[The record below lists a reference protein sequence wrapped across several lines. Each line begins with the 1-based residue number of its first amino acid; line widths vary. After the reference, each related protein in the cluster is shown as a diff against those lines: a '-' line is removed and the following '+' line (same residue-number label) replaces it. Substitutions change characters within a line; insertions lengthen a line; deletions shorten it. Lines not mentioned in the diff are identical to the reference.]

1 MEDYNIDPFMRDGQR
16 LKGRT
21 AIVTGGAYGIG
32 FAAAERFASEGACVV
47 IADIKWH
54 DAAADKLASRFPHV
68 VAITADVTSDESVS
82 DLVAQTIEQFETI
95 DILVNN
101 AAISAEL
108 RPGPFEQQSVD
119 DWRRIYEVNV
129 IGVFRTCRAV
139 SSHMRARKSGR
150 IINVASGTAF
160 KGAPGMLHY
169 VASKGAIIAMTRSL
183 ANEFGVDNVLVN
195 AVSPGF
201 TLTESVLNAPGVY
214 EHFGSQAIN
223 TRAIKRDAV
232 AADVANVIYLFA
244 TDDTGF
250 ITGQTL
256 AADGG
261 SVFH

>member
-1 MEDYNIDPFMRDGQR
+1 MQDGQR

-32 FAAAERFASEGACVV
+32 FAAAERFAAEGARVV
-47 IADIKWH
+47 IADIKGH
-54 DAAADKLASRFPHV
+54 DAAADKLASRFRDV
-68 VAITADVTSDESVS
+68 VAISADVTSDESV
-82 DLVAQTIEQFETI
+82 DRLVASTLEQFGTI

-108 RPGPFEQQSVD
+108 QPCPFEQQSVE

-139 SSHMRARKSGR
+139 SPHMRARKSGR

-169 VASKGAIIAMTRSL
+169 IASKGAIISMTRSL
-183 ANEFGVDNVLVN
+183 ATEFGVDNVLVN

-201 TLTESVLNAPGVY
+201 TLTESVLNSPGVH
-214 EHFGSQAIN
+214 EFFAPQAVN
-223 TRAIKRDAV
+223 NRAIKRDAV
-232 AADVANVIYLFA
+232 ATDVANVIYLLA
-244 TDDTGF
+244 SDDAGF

-256 AADGG
+256 TADGG

>member
-1 MEDYNIDPFMRDGQR
+1 MQEGQR

-32 FAAAERFASEGACVV
+32 FAAAERFAAEGARVV
-47 IADIKWH
+47 IADIKGH
-54 DAAADKLASRFPHV
+54 HAAADKLASRFRDV
-68 VAITADVTSDESVS
+68 VAITADVTSDESVNR
-82 DLVAQTIEQFETI
+82 LVVDTVERFGTI

-108 RPGPFEQQSVD
+108 QPSPFEQQSVE

-139 SSHMRARKSGR
+139 SPHMRARKSGR

-169 VASKGAIIAMTRSL
+169 IASKGAIISMTRSL
-183 ANEFGVDNVLVN
+183 ATEFGRDNVLVN

-201 TLTESVLNAPGVY
+201 TLTESVLNSPGVH
-214 EHFGSQAIN
+214 EFFAPQAVN

-232 AADVANVIYLFA
+232 ATDVANVIYLLA
-244 TDDTGF
+244 TDDAGF

-256 AADGG
+256 TADGG